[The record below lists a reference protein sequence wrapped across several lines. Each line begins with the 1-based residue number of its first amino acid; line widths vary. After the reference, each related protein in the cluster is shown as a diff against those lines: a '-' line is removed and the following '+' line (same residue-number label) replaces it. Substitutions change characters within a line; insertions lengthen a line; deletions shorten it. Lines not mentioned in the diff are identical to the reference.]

1 VSYTFRGK
9 GEKGREGREKD
20 QRRGGEEKG
29 GEERA
34 TGLPFF
40 STSGRL

>member
-20 QRRGGEEKG
+20 QRRGVEKG